1 MKFGSRR
8 FSCWSYFFIDMNNL
22 LAAPIIIGYVV
33 FLAASHVA
41 PARQAEQSTPL
52 KQGGKSPITV
62 FILAGQSNMEGQGCA
77 DLEGKDYNEG
87 KGTLNYLMKDPAKA
101 PLFKH
106 LKDEKGQWT
115 ARDDVWVWYR
125 PEGAPVK
132 SGPLSLGFTPYEGK
146 HHFGPELQF
155 GHVVGD
161 YFANQVL
168 LIKTAW
174 GGKSLYQ
181 DFRPPS
187 SGGKVGPYYTKMIEN
202 VRESLARL
210 KDTFP
215 GYDGGGYELAGFVW
229 YHGWNDGCDPEN
241 AVPQYETNL
250 VNLVKDIRKDLK
262 APNLP
267 VVIGELTG
275 PWVKAEGQ
283 WATVRKAQADA
294 AARPEFKGT
303 VLFVETHDFVRKP
316 EDSPCPGHGHHEFA
330 NAETYFLVGN
340 ALGESMKKLLME
352 ARVDERAEPPKPT
365 SHTTRNIE
373 GWTVR
378 VDDRL
383 LQPTNEVV
391 LNRSLKFLESRLFD
405 IKAVAAPDIVAK
417 LQAVT
422 IVLDQTHG
430 QLRTMQYHPDAGWLQ
445 ENGYATN
452 LVKCFHIPEVADLV
466 TARNV
471 NEQPWVIMHEL
482 AHAYHDQVLGFDEP
496 RILKAY
502 EDYKK
507 SGHGERTLL
516 YDGTRARHYGLT
528 DHKEFFAEM
537 TEAYFGMDD
546 FFPFNRA
553 ELMTAEP
560 EIFELM
566 QAIWGPVAGTQV
578 KSTKGAG
585 QTEIKPISQ
594 AEAATVLWYAK
605 PAAKWSEALPIGNRR
620 LGAMV
625 FGHTDKEHIQLNE
638 QTISTGEPYA
648 PTKPGGPKALP
659 KIRRL
664 AFEGKLSEAEATCLR
679 NWRDKRM
686 GSIADCPMEGS
697 DGGLHRSRSNRG

>member
-1 MKFGSRR
+1 
-8 FSCWSYFFIDMNNL
+8 
-22 LAAPIIIGYVV
+22 
-33 FLAASHVA
+33 
-41 PARQAEQSTPL
+41 
-52 KQGGKSPITV
+52 
-62 FILAGQSNMEGQGCA
+62 
-77 DLEGKDYNEG
+77 
-87 KGTLNYLMKDPAKA
+87 
-101 PLFKH
+101 
-106 LKDEKGQWT
+106 
-115 ARDDVWVWYR
+115 
-125 PEGAPVK
+125 VK

-210 KDTFP
+210 KDAFP

-250 VNLVKDIRKDLK
+250 VSLIKDIRKDLK
-262 APNLP
+262 VPNLP

-283 WATVRKAQADA
+283 WATVRKSQADA
-294 AARPEFKGT
+294 AARPGFKGT

-340 ALGESMKKLLME
+340 ALGECMKKLLME
-352 ARVDERAEPPKPT
+352 ARVDKKPEPPKPT

-383 LQPTNEVV
+383 LQPTNEAV
-391 LNRSLKFLESRLFD
+391 LNRALKFLESRLFD

-430 QLRTMQYHPDAGWLQ
+430 QLRAMQYHPDASWLQ
-445 ENGYATN
+445 ENSYTTN
-452 LVKCFHIPEVADLV
+452 LVKCFHIPDVADLV

-482 AHAYHDQVLGFDEP
+482 AHAYHDQVLGFGEP

-516 YDGTRARHYGLT
+516 YDGTHGRHYGLT

-566 QAIWGPVAGTQV
+566 QAIWGAGCRH
-578 KSTKGAG
+578 A
-585 QTEIKPISQ
+585 SQ
-594 AEAATVLWYAK
+594 
-605 PAAKWSEALPIGNRR
+605 I
-620 LGAMV
+620 
-625 FGHTDKEHIQLNE
+625 H
-638 QTISTGEPYA
+638 
-648 PTKPGGPKALP
+648 
-659 KIRRL
+659 
-664 AFEGKLSEAEATCLR
+664 
-679 NWRDKRM
+679 
-686 GSIADCPMEGS
+686 
-697 DGGLHRSRSNRG
+697 